1 LEHSAI
7 SADISFPLS
16 RVAACCIGVHH
27 LTMLVPQSRSRRIA
41 LKAPTCDAFVFP
53 MLTTVGSVDN
63 ILYKSNA
70 SILELIAVISLAVI
84 CFRIY
89 IFVDNLYFK
98 KGEKM
103 LGLLNRKN
111 YSIEGFP
118 IVFNSFKGKTFS
130 VWSLRKYH
138 NHFSPSVKIWWCY
151 NIYIYADVGI
161 IYIYTIEM

>member
-1 LEHSAI
+1 MEHSAI

-98 KGEKM
+98 KGEKT
-103 LGLLNRKN
+103 LGLLNRKKLF
-111 YSIEGFP
+111 YWRLSH
-118 IVFNSFKGKTFS
+118 SFQQFQGKNFS

-138 NHFSPSVKIWWCY
+138 NNFSPSVKIWWCY

>member
-1 LEHSAI
+1 MEHSAI

-103 LGLLNRKN
+103 LGLLNRKKLF
-111 YSIEGFP
+111 YWRLSH
-118 IVFNSFKGKTFS
+118 SFQQFQGKNFFS
-130 VWSLRKYH
+130 MKSW
-138 NHFSPSVKIWWCY
+138 KIP
-151 NIYIYADVGI
+151 
-161 IYIYTIEM
+161 